1 MSLMQ
6 IGGEPLGCWVLTGER
21 CGDGVIEMMANRWL
35 LVPLLSAFAVHP
47 GPAGAM
53 GRIAD
58 ALNFCGAGRNK
69 NIRAACDAA
78 CEAGI
83 FARETFC
90 REFTPA
96 GTPLRAACWQISRES
111 IQYCHNWCAWWF

>member
-1 MSLMQ
+1 MSLF
-6 IGGEPLGCWVLTGER
+6 V
-21 CGDGVIEMMANRWL
+21 
-35 LVPLLSAFAVHP
+35 AFLARP

-53 GRIAD
+53 GRVAD
-58 ALNFCGAGRNK
+58 APNSRGAGRNK

-83 FARETFC
+83 VARESFC

-96 GTPLRAACWQISRES
+96 GTPLREACWRMTKES
-111 IQYCHNWCAWWF
+111 IRYCHNWCAWWF